1 MAEFGGTELTN
12 GGRNILAKALV
23 GKTIKFT
30 RAYAG
35 EGFLP
40 EGQDISEMTE
50 LIAPICEMGISGM
63 DIPPYIGTAKISVV
77 LTNKDLTRGFFLR
90 EIGLFAEDPDT
101 HEEVLYSYCNAGNK
115 ADYVPGYGGADA
127 IFYQVDFTAVV
138 DQAKDVTAVFVENP
152 LGGYYGPYVLNLP
165 VSGWREASVPS
176 PDYSYVCDIE
186 LVDATSYL
194 IPMGGCIPGYFSAA
208 DRAGMMSG
216 CESCDGFIR
225 FYSKRK
231 PDEDIEV
238 QIILFRKGGVP
249 PSGDIDA
256 GDGLAFGADGK
267 LAVKIGE
274 GLRFDDERAVAADT
288 QTVLTNN
295 DLLNEDETE
304 QDLKDI
310 LVGEDGTADAGAG
323 SDSVSGDGADLDE

>member
-23 GKTIKFT
+23 GKMIKFT

-40 EGQDISEMTE
+40 DGQDIGEMTG
-50 LIAPICEMGISGM
+50 LISPICEMGISGM

-77 LTNKDLTRGFFLR
+77 LTNKDLARGFFLR

-101 HEEVLYSYCNAGNK
+101 HEEVLYSYCNAGDK

-127 IFYQVDFTAVV
+127 IYYQVDFTAVV
-138 DQAKDVTAVFVENP
+138 DQAQEVTAVFVENP
-152 LGGYYGPYVLNLP
+152 LGGYYGPYVLTLP
-165 VSGWREASVPS
+165 ESGWAAVSNPT
-176 PDYSYVCDIE
+176 PDYSYVCDVE
-186 LVDATSYL
+186 LDDATSYL
-194 IPMGGCIPGYFSAA
+194 VPMGGCLPGYFSAA
-208 DRAGMMSG
+208 DRAGMMAG
-216 CESCDGFIR
+216 CESRDGYIR
-225 FYSKRK
+225 FYAKRK
-231 PDEDIEV
+231 PDEAIKAQV
-238 QIILFRKGGVP
+238 ILFRKGGVP

-288 QTVLTNN
+288 QTVITEQ
-295 DLLNEDETE
+295 DMVNEDEAE
-304 QDLKDI
+304 QNLREI
-310 LVGEDGTADAGAG
+310 L
-323 SDSVSGDGADLDE
+323 LDEATNPVADEPSM